1 MRKWVSG
8 VLATAAVGVVAAVPA
23 VSTASATGEQAAN
36 QVCQREFDRA
46 VWEDMDSYNKRD
58 EARYRAIIHRDM
70 VTVGRKGQLFIG
82 YEANIQPVLEAFKL
96 PYEWSMPWTVT
107 HTVVNGCKS
116 GFAILDAY
124 YKVPS
129 QNVDRHYTVSLTL
142 VKERGRWQV
151 IKDTVT
157 DVLP

>member
-1 MRKWVSG
+1 MRKW

-23 VSTASATGEQAAN
+23 VSTASATDEQAAH

-70 VTVGRKGQLFIG
+70 VTVGRRGQLFIG
-82 YEANIQPVLEAFKL
+82 YEANVQPVLEAFKL

-142 VKERGRWQV
+142 VKERGKWQV